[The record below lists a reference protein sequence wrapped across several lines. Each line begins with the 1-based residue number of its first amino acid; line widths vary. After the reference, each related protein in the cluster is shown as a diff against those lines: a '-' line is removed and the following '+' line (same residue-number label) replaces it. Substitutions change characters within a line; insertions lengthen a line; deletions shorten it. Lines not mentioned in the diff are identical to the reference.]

1 MDFRAPTVLGRTGLR
16 VSRLGIGSSYGVG
29 ASAVERAFHEHGVNL
44 LYWGTIRRSGMA
56 QAVRNLKWS
65 HRDQLV
71 VALQS
76 YDRSGLLMRVFVEKG
91 LRALGLD
98 HIDLLILGLHN
109 RTPPRRILDAARAL
123 VAAGKVRHLA
133 LSGHRRSLFGEL
145 SRTPDFPVDVFMFRY
160 NAAHRGAE
168 IEIFP
173 FLPQAGRPGTIA
185 YTATRWGHLLDPRR
199 MPPGEKPLT
208 ATDCYRFA
216 LSHPAVDVCLTGPD
230 TAAQMDEAVSA
241 LALGP
246 LGADEMARAR
256 RVGDSLARKTG
267 GRVRAEL
274 P

>member
-1 MDFRAPTVLGRTGLR
+1 MQHFSFLSL
-16 VSRLGIGSSYGVG
+16 IG
-29 ASAVERAFHEHGVNL
+29 N
-44 LYWGTIRRSGMA
+44 
-56 QAVRNLKWS
+56 
-65 HRDQLV
+65 
-71 VALQS
+71 
-76 YDRSGLLMRVFVEKG
+76 
-91 LRALGLD
+91 
-98 HIDLLILGLHN
+98 
-109 RTPPRRILDAARAL
+109 
-123 VAAGKVRHLA
+123 A

-216 LSHPAVDVCLTGPD
+216 LSHPAVDVCLTGPA